1 MLPVDAHVINHRSSE
16 QLLPAIRKD
25 SQCHL
30 LGRGTPFLA
39 SVRLTLADEKLWK
52 GNVIMTDP
60 LHYRRGNY
68 RGARFN
74 PGERRDNG
82 STPEDVHPHLLIQ
95 KPGGPISDL
104 SVKPCVLR
112 RRTPC

>member
-1 MLPVDAHVINHRSSE
+1 M
-16 QLLPAIRKD
+16 
-25 SQCHL
+25 
-30 LGRGTPFLA
+30 
-39 SVRLTLADEKLWK
+39 RLTLADEKLWK

-82 STPEDVHPHLLIQ
+82 STSEDVHPHLLIRE
-95 KPGGPISDL
+95 PIVHLSDL
-104 SVKPCVLR
+104 SIEAYVFRGRALMPATAASGSGR
-112 RRTPC
+112 RRGPGTRQHCEHG